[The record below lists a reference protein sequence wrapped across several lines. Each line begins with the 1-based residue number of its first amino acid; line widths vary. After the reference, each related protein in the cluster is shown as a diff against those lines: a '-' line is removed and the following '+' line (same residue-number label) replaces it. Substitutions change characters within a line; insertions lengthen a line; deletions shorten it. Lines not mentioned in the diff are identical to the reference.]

1 MSSFRRRQQSD
12 DIRVVVG
19 IDFGT
24 TNSGFAYTHKIS
36 QEIETNTQ
44 WPGKEGSFKTD
55 TVLLYNSDCTEVL
68 NWGAPAL
75 VHLGSSLPPQHHT
88 IERFK
93 LFLDDNASDKPY
105 LPPNLD
111 YRKAISDYLNKM
123 KEVIKETLDKR
134 WPGLKLSQVQFVL
147 CVPAE
152 WGPHTKAIMRDCAYR
167 AGLLDES
174 IESHLEFTTGP
185 EAAVIHCLSVI
196 KEHKLKEG

>member
-1 MSSFRRRQQSD
+1 MSSFRRQQSD

-24 TNSGFAYTHKIS
+24 TNSGFAYAHKIS
-36 QEIETNTQ
+36 REIETNTQ
-44 WPGKEGSFKTD
+44 WPGKEPSFKTD

-68 NWGAPAL
+68 NWGAPA
-75 VHLGSSLPPQHHT
+75 
-88 IERFK
+88 FK
-93 LFLDDNASDKPY
+93 LFLDDNASNKSNRLC
-105 LPPNLD
+105 LPRGLD
-111 YRKAISDYLNKM
+111 YRKAICDYLIKM
-123 KEVIKETLDKR
+123 KGVIKETLDKR

-174 IESHLEFTTGP
+174 IESHLEFTTEP
-185 EAAVIHCLSVI
+185 EAAAIHCLSVI
-196 KEHKLKEG
+196 KEHKLKEGDTFLVVDCGGGT